1 MVLSFSTIKKYTP
14 ECKRQLKT
22 ATITQNMIFFYIYH
36 INNFVDIYQI
46 TIYEQ
51 INYLDNAYIV
61 DIGYHWQVL
70 DRELPH
76 VQLI

>member
-1 MVLSFSTIKKYTP
+1 M
-14 ECKRQLKT
+14 T
-22 ATITQNMIFFYIYH
+22 ATITRNMIFFYKYH
-36 INNFVDIYQI
+36 INYFVDIYQI

-70 DRELPH
+70 DGELPH